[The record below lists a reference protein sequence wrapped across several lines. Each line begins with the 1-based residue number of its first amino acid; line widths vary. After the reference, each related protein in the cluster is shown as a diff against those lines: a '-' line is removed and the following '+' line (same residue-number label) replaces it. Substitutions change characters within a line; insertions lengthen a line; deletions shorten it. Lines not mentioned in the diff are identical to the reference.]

1 MLARDLMT
9 KNPTIIKQNTKIEDI
24 IETMDKKGI
33 DMIPEIGE
41 ETNGKIVGVVSKLN
55 TLTEKMNERFVTI
68 ERKSSTYTTS

>member
-55 TLTEKMNERFVTI
+55 TLTEKMNEWFVTI